1 MPFRRPLD
9 NTSST
14 PKQVYNQDIG
24 PSFADI
30 RGSLLTT
37 RDESSFSYAI
47 IRHNVRTYES
57 GGVVQVVRGKNSA
70 ETTVK
75 QYEDSQSSE
84 DRHAGWRFF
93 PEKTEIKPG
102 TNAVEATHRRQSDLE
117 TRERKA
123 QEDIDAAAPAPK
135 AH

>member
-1 MPFRRPLD
+1 VA
-9 NTSST
+9 ST
-14 PKQVYNQDIG
+14 PLRKALGFD
-24 PSFADI
+24 AT
-30 RGSLLTT
+30 RGSSLTT

-75 QYEDSQSSE
+75 QFEDGQSSE
-84 DRHAGWRFF
+84 DRHAGWRYF

-102 TNAVEATHRRQSDLE
+102 TNAAEATHRRQSDLE
-117 TRERKA
+117 SRERKA

>member
-1 MPFRRPLD
+1 VL
-9 NTSST
+9 ST
-14 PKQVYNQDIG
+14 
-24 PSFADI
+24 ADG
-30 RGSLLTT
+30 GSLTT
-37 RDESSFSYAI
+37 RDESTFSYAI

-57 GGVVQVVRGKNSA
+57 GGVVQVIRGKQSA

-75 QYEDSQSSE
+75 QYEDSQSPE
-84 DRHAGWRFF
+84 DRHAGWRYF

-102 TNAVEATHRRQSDLE
+102 TNAVEATHRRQTDLE

-135 AH
+135 PH

>member
-1 MPFRRPLD
+1 MKRLFLSHSLPQVW
-9 NTSST
+9 TST
-14 PKQVYNQDIG
+14 AFEG
-24 PSFADI
+24 
-30 RGSLLTT
+30 LLTT
-37 RDESSFSYAI
+37 RDESTFSYAI

-102 TNAVEATHRRQSDLE
+102 TSAVEATHRRQADLE

-135 AH
+135 PH

>member
-1 MPFRRPLD
+1 M
-9 NTSST
+9 
-14 PKQVYNQDIG
+14 
-24 PSFADI
+24 
-30 RGSLLTT
+30 
-37 RDESSFSYAI
+37 
-47 IRHNVRTYES
+47 
-57 GGVVQVVRGKNSA
+57 VQVVRGKNSA

-102 TNAVEATHRRQSDLE
+102 TNAVEATHRRQAELE

-123 QEDIDAAAPAPK
+123 QDDIDAAAPAPK
-135 AH
+135 LH

>member
-1 MPFRRPLD
+1 MF
-9 NTSST
+9 
-14 PKQVYNQDIG
+14 
-24 PSFADI
+24 
-30 RGSLLTT
+30 SLHTGDHLTT
-37 RDESSFSYAI
+37 RDESTFSYAI

-57 GGVVQVVRGKNSA
+57 GGVVQVIRGKGNA
-70 ETTVK
+70 EITVK

-84 DRHAGWRFF
+84 DRHAGWRYF

-102 TNAVEATHRRQSDLE
+102 TSPVEATHRRQTELE

-135 AH
+135 LH

>member
-1 MPFRRPLD
+1 VSSGQSSSFLKAR
-9 NTSST
+9 TSPHT
-14 PKQVYNQDIG
+14 GVP
-24 PSFADI
+24 
-30 RGSLLTT
+30 LTT

-84 DRHAGWRFF
+84 DRHAGWRYF

-102 TNAVEATHRRQSDLE
+102 TSAVDATHRRQSDLE
-117 TRERKA
+117 SRERKA

-135 AH
+135 SH

>member
-1 MPFRRPLD
+1 L
-9 NTSST
+9 TAAILT
-14 PKQVYNQDIG
+14 TAILTTHG
-24 PSFADI
+24 
-30 RGSLLTT
+30 GSLTT
-37 RDESSFSYAI
+37 RDESTFSYAI

-57 GGVVQVVRGKNSA
+57 GGVVQVVRGKTSA
-70 ETTVK
+70 ETTAK
-75 QYEDSQSSE
+75 QYEDGQSSE
-84 DRHAGWRFF
+84 DRHAGWRYF

-102 TNAVEATHRRQSDLE
+102 TSPAEATHRRQADLE